1 MLDTLKDQLNALPH
15 DKVRRI
21 VMPIATALQ
30 EAQDLLELCRIPT
43 VTVALEEVGM
53 KPGFDRELEVRIQAA
68 REAQSAWIAARERIK
83 PKELLELETEAVS
96 LRRRMLA
103 ASRFNLRDVREAQVA
118 LATIRGGN
126 GVDDLVQDL
135 FDLASVC
142 VKYAPAFDA
151 DRSFDVDEHI
161 DKARTLGRRLSHVVS
176 SVRLGTDATAARELR
191 DRAFSY
197 MQELVNEIR
206 FAGRYA
212 FRDDPISVARFSSR
226 HLKKQRRASKK
237 AAASAAS
244 STSAPADEAAIA
256 GPFEETVELPAD
268 EGDGMN

>member
-1 MLDTLKDQLNALPH
+1 MYRALGHVRGLIFLGAVHGAGGHRRRYPGVLGRAEE
-15 DKVRRI
+15 DGKVN
-21 VMPIATALQ
+21 
-30 EAQDLLELCRIPT
+30 T
-43 VTVALEEVGM
+43 VCGS
-53 KPGFDRELEVRIQAA
+53 AA
-68 REAQSAWIAARERIK
+68 RRGLCSREAWCTGTTRRGADVTEGRRGGEI
-83 PKELLELETEAVS
+83 ETEAAS

-244 STSAPADEAAIA
+244 STSAPAGEAAIV